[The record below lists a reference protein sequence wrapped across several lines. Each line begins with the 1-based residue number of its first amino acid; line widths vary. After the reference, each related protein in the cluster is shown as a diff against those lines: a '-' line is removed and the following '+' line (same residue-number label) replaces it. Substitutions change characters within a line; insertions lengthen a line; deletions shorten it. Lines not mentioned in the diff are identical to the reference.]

1 MHSPDYYKDEYMWQD
16 DMIYKRKSFH
26 LFRGVERPLTDEEL
40 EEINTALRGCKPLVS
55 DIKVATK
62 IVPANETTCRRGEA
76 HCILFYSEKKK
87 GYLENIGYIGEQI
100 DLYLAS
106 RDIGALWYGVGKPK
120 EKNHSGLEYVIMIA
134 FAKMPPKTFRKD
146 MFKAKR
152 KPLEDIREGEGYD
165 DILNIARFSP
175 SACNSQPWYVSCET
189 KTLSVYR
196 CTKPGKVGIMPEG
209 SASYYNQIDIGIFL
223 YILELCI
230 EHGGLVHA
238 RSLMFEHSEL
248 EKNLTAQYEITT

>member
-1 MHSPDYYKDEYMWQD
+1 MWQY

-62 IVPANETTCRRGEA
+62 IVPANETTCRRGET
-76 HCILFYSEKKK
+76 HCILFYSEKKE

-120 EKNHSGLEYVIMIA
+120 EENHSGLEYVIMIA

-165 DILNIARFSP
+165 EILNIARFSP
-175 SACNSQPWYVSCET
+175 SACNSQPWYVSCE
-189 KTLSVYR
+189 KQKLSVYR
-196 CTKPGKVGIMPEG
+196 HTKPGKFGIMPEG
-209 SASYYNQIDIGIFL
+209 SVSYYNQIDIGIFL
-223 YILELCI
+223 YILEICI

-248 EKNLTAQYEITT
+248 EKNLTARYEITT